1 MMRFIGRLR
10 IPRVLS
16 VALTVAPAIAV
27 CQSPPQSLYLIGGFE
42 RSEFSISM
50 PTTLYRIENGSGLET
65 ISVLSAGSPAEI
77 LPNYEEKTVAV
88 RPLGHGPA
96 SYTDSF
102 VHFDG
107 HISIEKIPESGPEAI
122 AAQGCKPAF
131 AEGQFGVGPVW
142 SDAFQVFINSGKL
155 TLPPSDS
162 ASGILCSLALSAP
175 AGLTIGPE
183 TLVSLQIHTPALTV
197 LASNDERRPNPE
209 GLGSRLFHIFSTANP
224 RWKTISVPG
233 SVSFCRAFG
242 SWAACVVAEGPSIK
256 APGEGPQEQYY
267 KDINPELGRSID
279 AILDHTGLY
288 FPGMLFLYD
297 AATDQS
303 YNVDTGRRDSEPLL
317 ISGNTLYF
325 RVDNSVYRVE
335 LQGTAVLHLT
345 DGKSVVN
352 DPRVANMH
360 WAFLGR
366 N

>member
-1 MMRFIGRLR
+1 
-10 IPRVLS
+10 
-16 VALTVAPAIAV
+16 
-27 CQSPPQSLYLIGGFE
+27 
-42 RSEFSISM
+42 M
-50 PTTLYRIENGSGLET
+50 PTTLYRIENGGKLET
-65 ISVLSAGSPAEI
+65 VSALSSASPAEI
-77 LPNYEEKTVAV
+77 LPDYEEKTVAV

-96 SYTDSF
+96 TYTDSF

-107 HISIEKIPESGPEAI
+107 YISIEKIPESGSEAI

-142 SDAFQVFINSGKL
+142 SDAFQVFVSNGRL
-155 TLPPSDS
+155 TLAPTG
-162 ASGILCSLALSAP
+162 SGSGNLCSLALSAP

-183 TLVSLQIHTPALTV
+183 TLVSLQIHTPALSV

-209 GLGSRLFHIFSTANP
+209 GLGSRLFHIYSTTNP

-242 SWAACVVAEGPSIK
+242 SWAACVVAEGPSAK
-256 APGEGPQEQYY
+256 VPGEGPQEQY
-267 KDINPELGRSID
+267 KDINPELGKSIN

-303 YNVDTGRRDSEPLL
+303 YKVDTGRRDSEPLL
-317 ISGNTLYF
+317 ITGNTLYF
-325 RVDNSVYRVE
+325 RVENSVYRVD
-335 LQGTAVLHLT
+335 LQGTAVLHSADAKPVLT
-345 DGKSVVN
+345 D
-352 DPRVANMH
+352 PRIANVH
-360 WAFLGR
+360 WAFRGM